1 MTTGHTPLPDANALA
16 LDRTRLA
23 YERTMMAWVRT
34 STSLISFGF
43 TIYKFFQ
50 YLRDS
55 KTAPPETRLI
65 GPNEYALMMIGVGV
79 VALVLATLDH
89 RRSLHTLRTSY
100 GPVKYSLAMVLAAF
114 MSVVGVIALGAVLF
128 RQ

>member
-43 TIYKFFQ
+43 TIYKFFELE
-50 YLRDS
+50 LRGRPQVGGPIGPREF
-55 KTAPPETRLI
+55 ALAMILI
-65 GPNEYALMMIGVGV
+65 GLLALLFAGVQHRQSLQALRTEYGVHIPTSLAGV
-79 VALVLATLDH
+79 MAGLFWVLGLFALV
-89 RRSLHTLRTSY
+89 
-100 GPVKYSLAMVLAAF
+100 
-114 MSVVGVIALGAVLF
+114 AVLL
-128 RQ
+128 RL